1 MKHVFNQVRNVTKGK
16 MMKIIIA
23 AVVVLCGVLSL
34 PAHAQSLDAQINAV
48 KQAHQNHRV
57 IETQEKQ
64 KRQAEIQVL
73 EDDVRRKER
82 KQESYQDALDDLYL
96 EERRIDVGKKRAY
109 ANRTN
114 DYIDRD
120 FKRQDAQIDLLK
132 SRGEANRNYSSGAK
146 DMMKGIGEGAK
157 KSFK

>member
-1 MKHVFNQVRNVTKGK
+1 MRN
-16 MMKIIIA
+16 IIG
-23 AVVVLCGVLSL
+23 AVVIVFCGAWSL
-34 PAHAQSLDAQINAV
+34 PSHAQSLDAQINAV
-48 KQAHQNHRV
+48 KQAHQIHRS
-57 IETQEKQ
+57 IEQQEEQ
-64 KRQAEIQVL
+64 KRQAEMQAV
-73 EDDVRRKER
+73 EDEVQRKER
-82 KQESYQDALDDLYL
+82 KQEAYQDALDDLYL

-157 KSFK
+157 KGLK